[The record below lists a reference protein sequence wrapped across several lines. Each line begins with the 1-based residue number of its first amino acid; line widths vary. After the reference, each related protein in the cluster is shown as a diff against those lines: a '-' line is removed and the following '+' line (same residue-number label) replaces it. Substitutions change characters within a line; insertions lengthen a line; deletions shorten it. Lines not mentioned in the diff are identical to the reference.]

1 MREVLEWFIRI
12 ISQLLMN
19 FKKKKKSVRINH
31 RNIQFLAI
39 ELFKF
44 LKGETPSFLD
54 RIFVYNDGVVN
65 TRNYSVFRAR
75 KISSTYFGSESI
87 SFLASKIWDLVPED
101 IKNAKSLGIF
111 KSKIKS
117 WIPKD
122 CPCRLCR
129 VYIQRVGFID

>member
-44 LKGETPSFLD
+44 LKGEAPSFLE
-54 RIFVYNDGVVN
+54 RIFVYNDEFVN
-65 TRNYSVFRAR
+65 TRNHFVFRAR
-75 KISSTYFGSESI
+75 KISSTYFGRECI
-87 SFLASKIWDLVPED
+87 SFLAPKIWDLVPED
-101 IKNAKSLGIF
+101 IKTAKSLSIF
-111 KSKIKS
+111 KSKINS

-122 CPCRLCR
+122 CPCLLCR